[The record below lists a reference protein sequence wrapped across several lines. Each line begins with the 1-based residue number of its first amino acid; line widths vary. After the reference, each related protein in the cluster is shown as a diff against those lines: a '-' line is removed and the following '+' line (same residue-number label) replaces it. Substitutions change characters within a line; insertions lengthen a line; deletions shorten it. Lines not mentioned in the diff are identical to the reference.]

1 MTSNEN
7 QDNKLKWR
15 FDISTFRLIGR
26 DLITDRITALF
37 ELVKNC
43 YDANARRVDIFFE
56 KVSLNDGIVDPITKE
71 LKVNSQ
77 SKITIKD
84 DGFGMSFVD
93 IRDKWMVIG
102 TASKRKEPFT
112 PPPFSRRCVGEKGIG
127 RFAVDKLGN
136 KVNIIT
142 KKEKDPLWLNVE
154 IDWEKYYN
162 NTIAIHQSE
171 EDEDKLLNKESEITI
186 SDTEG
191 RSDKKDEIVLFTD
204 IENEYS
210 YLENY
215 DNVEH
220 GTTLEISSIRE
231 FWTKDD
237 IVRFC
242 KEANKIV
249 SPYISL
255 SPPFDIYINAEEYDY
270 KEFLVKPEKVDFATL
285 DTFITFN
292 NESNKQES
300 LYFNA
305 ETELIEKK
313 EVPIQL
319 FGGISLKL
327 FYFDENARRRY
338 HRIYKDDR
346 NRIDGIKIYR
356 DGIITTPF
364 AETEANPDKKRDIL
378 GIDKRLWQDVFN
390 RVSTREIIGI
400 LDISKSNNPEIIDST
415 NRQDFIDNKEY
426 RALKEFIILQLKAF
440 EDWKI
445 YSRKKKKVLASEEL
459 KVAKQDVDTFTE
471 AVNQVVESNPTLKNE
486 LQPLID
492 QAKKTS
498 SSVKKAIKE
507 QKEAEKEYVRK
518 ENMYL
523 SIMSLQEYAIHIA
536 HAVRTSLGKIQTK
549 ANFFYRYYPDPEEEE
564 YFKLYAKEI
573 YEEML
578 VLDQVINFMLSYSRS
593 NLNFEDIKIKE
604 LIENL
609 FSSYNTVLE
618 AEGIKTIID
627 VADNLQVYSNKQF
640 FLDILQNIISNSIKA
655 LADKEEKIIKC
666 TGYASENNLI
676 LLISDNGIGIPE
688 DKREWVFGVFNTT
701 TEETGGAGIGLYVV
715 KTRVESL
722 KGSAEVIDSEFGT
735 TGTTIKIS
743 LPFKK

>member
-1 MTSNEN
+1 MNNE
-7 QDNKLKWR
+7 DNKLKWR

-43 YDANARRVDIFFE
+43 YDANSKRVDVIFE
-56 KVSLNDGIVDPITKE
+56 NVSLINGIKDPHSNEI
-71 LKVNSQ
+71 KVNSLG
-77 SKITIKD
+77 KITIKD
-84 DGFGMSFVD
+84 DGFGMSFTD

-102 TASKRKEPFT
+102 TSNKRKNPFT
-112 PPPFSRRCVGEKGIG
+112 PEPFLRRCVGEKGIG

-142 KKEKDPLWLNVE
+142 KKGEESVWLNVE
-154 IDWEKYYN
+154 IDWGKYYN
-162 NTIAIHQSE
+162 DSQDNFQQEVDKDNIKI
-171 EDEDKLLNKESEITI
+171 EDINKINGTNILNHNEQII
-186 SDTEG
+186 
-191 RSDKKDEIVLFTD
+191 LFTD
-204 IENEYS
+204 IENSYS
-210 YLENY
+210 FLENY
-215 DNVEH
+215 CDKDS
-220 GTTLEISSIRE
+220 GTTLEITSIRE
-231 FWTKDD
+231 FWTKED
-237 IVRFC
+237 IIRFC

-249 SPYISL
+249 SPYKSL
-255 SPPFDIYINAEEYDY
+255 FPPFDIYISAKEYDY
-270 KEFLVKPEKVDFATL
+270 NELLIKPEKVDFSTL
-285 DTFITFN
+285 EEFITYN
-292 NESNKQES
+292 SKINIQES
-300 LYFNA
+300 LFFNK
-305 ETELIEKK
+305 ETEQIEKK
-313 EVPIQL
+313 EIPIKI

-327 FYFDENARRRY
+327 FYFDENARKKY

-356 DGIITTPF
+356 DGIIATPF

-390 RVSTREIIGI
+390 RISTREIIGI
-400 LDISKSNNPEIIDST
+400 LDISKSENSKIIDST
-415 NRQDFIDNKEY
+415 NRQDFIDNEEY
-426 RALKEFIILQLKAF
+426 RELKEFIIHQLSAF

-445 YSRKKKKVLASEEL
+445 HKRIKKKALASEEL
-459 KVAKQDVDTFTE
+459 KTAKNDVDNFAN
-471 AVNQVVESNPTLKNE
+471 AVNLVVESNPTLRKD
-486 LQPLID
+486 LAPLIE

-498 SSVKKAIKE
+498 ITVKNAIKE
-507 QKEAEKEYVRK
+507 QKEAEKEYIRK

-549 ANFFYRYYPDPEEEE
+549 ADFFYRYYPDPEEEQ

-578 VLDQVINFMLSYSRS
+578 ILDKVINFMLSYSQS
-593 NLNFEDIKIKE
+593 NLSFENIKIKE

-609 FSSYNTVLE
+609 FNSYRTVFTTE
-618 AEGIKTIID
+618 KIKPIID
-627 VADNLQVYSNKQF
+627 VAENLEVYSNKQF
-640 FLDILQNIISNSIKA
+640 FNDIFQNIISNSIKA
-655 LADKEEKIIKC
+655 LLDKDDKIIKC
-666 TGYASENNLI
+666 TGYASDNNLI
-676 LLISDNGIGIPE
+676 LLFSDNGLGIPK
-688 DKREWVFGVFNTT
+688 DKKEWVFGVFNTT

-722 KGSAEVIDSEFGT
+722 KGTVEVIDSEFGN

>member
-1 MTSNEN
+1 MINEQQ
-7 QDNKLKWR
+7 QDDKLKWR

-43 YDANARRVDIFFE
+43 YDANSKRVDVIFE
-56 KVSLNDGIVDPITKE
+56 KVSLKEGVQDPETKE
-71 LKVNSQ
+71 LKINPKSR
-77 SKITIKD
+77 IIIKD
-84 DGFGMSFVD
+84 DGFGMSFTD

-102 TASKRKEPFT
+102 TTSKRKNPFT
-112 PPPFSRRCVGEKGIG
+112 PEPFLRRCVGEKGIG
-127 RFAVDKLGN
+127 RFAVDKLGD

-142 KKEKDPLWLNVE
+142 KKDENPQWLNVE
-154 IDWEKYYN
+154 IDWGKYYSNILDIKDDVEIKN
-162 NTIAIHQSE
+162 NIFEKDEIITVQDSE
-171 EDEDKLLNKESEITI
+171 EK
-186 SDTEG
+186 
-191 RSDKKDEIVLFTD
+191 IVLFTD
-204 IENEYS
+204 IENDYF
-210 YLENY
+210 YVTNY
-215 DNVEH
+215 DSKDS
-220 GTTLEISSIRE
+220 GTTLEISTIRE
-231 FWTKDD
+231 FWTKED
-237 IVRFC
+237 IIRFC

-255 SPPFDIYINAEEYDY
+255 YPPFDIYITAEEYGFKD
-270 KEFLVKPEKVDFATL
+270 FPAKPEKVDFATL
-285 DTFITFN
+285 ETYITFDS
-292 NESNKQES
+292 ESNIQET
-300 LYFNA
+300 LYFNE
-305 ETELIEKK
+305 ETETIEKK
-313 EVPIQL
+313 EIPIQI
-319 FGGISLKL
+319 FGGVSLKL

-338 HRIYKDDR
+338 HRTYKDDR

-356 DGIITTPF
+356 DSIITTPF

-390 RVSTREIIGI
+390 RISTREIIGV
-400 LDISKSNNPEIIDST
+400 LDISKGNNSEIIDST

-426 RALKEFIILQLKAF
+426 RALKEFIIDLLGAF

-445 YSRKKKKVLASEEL
+445 HKRKKKKALASEEL
-459 KVAKQDVDTFTE
+459 NVAKQDVDLFTN
-471 AVNQVVESNPTLKNE
+471 AVTQVAESNPSLRKE
-486 LQPLID
+486 LEPLIE
-492 QAKKTS
+492 QARKTS

-549 ANFFYRYYPDPEEEE
+549 ADFFYRFYPDPEEEQ

-578 VLDQVINFMLSYSRS
+578 VLDEVINFMLSYSRS

-604 LIENL
+604 LVENL
-609 FSSYNTVLE
+609 FSSYNTVFTTQRIE
-618 AEGIKTIID
+618 IITD
-627 VADNLQVYSNKQF
+627 IADNLQVYSNRQF
-640 FLDILQNIISNSIKA
+640 FIDILQNIISNSIKA
-655 LADKEEKIIKC
+655 LTDREGKVIKC
-666 TGYASENNLI
+666 SGYASENNLVI
-676 LLISDNGIGIPE
+676 LISDNGIGISE

-722 KGSAEVIDSEFGT
+722 KGTVEIIDSEFGDV
-735 TGTTIKIS
+735 GTTIKIS

>member
-1 MTSNEN
+1 MTGNEK

-43 YDANARRVDIFFE
+43 YDANASRVDIFFE
-56 KVSLNDGIVDPITKE
+56 KVSLNDGIVDPLTKE
-71 LKVNSQ
+71 MKVNLQ

-84 DGFGMSFVD
+84 DGLGMSFAD

-112 PPPFSRRCVGEKGIG
+112 PPPFLRRCVGEKGIG
-127 RFAVDKLGN
+127 RFAVDKLGD
-136 KVNIIT
+136 KVNIVT
-142 KKEKDPLWLNVE
+142 KKKKAPLWLNVE
-154 IDWEKYYN
+154 IDWGEYYN
-162 NTIAIHQSE
+162 NTIELHQPG
-171 EDEDKLLNKESEITI
+171 EDKDKLLNGESEIVI
-186 SDTEG
+186 RNTEG
-191 RSDKKDEIVLFTD
+191 GSDKKDEIVLFTD

-210 YLENY
+210 YLESY

-220 GTTLEISSIRE
+220 GTALEISLIRE
-231 FWTKDD
+231 FWTEND
-237 IVRFC
+237 IIRFC
-242 KEANKIV
+242 KEASKIV

-255 SPPFDIYINAEEYDY
+255 FPPFDIYINAEEYGY

-285 DTFITFN
+285 DTFISFN
-292 NESNKQES
+292 EKLNRQET

-305 ETELIEKK
+305 ETESIEKK
-313 EVPIQL
+313 EIPIQL
-319 FGGISLKL
+319 FGGVSLKL

-400 LDISKSNNPEIIDST
+400 LDISKSNNPQIIDST
-415 NRQDFIDNKEY
+415 NRQDFIDNNEY
-426 RALKEFIILQLKAF
+426 RTLKDFIIQQLKAF

-445 YSRKKKKVLASEEL
+445 YSRKKKKILASEEL

-471 AVNQVVESNPTLKNE
+471 AVNLVVESNPSLKNE

-609 FSSYNTVLE
+609 FSSYNKVLE
-618 AEGIKTIID
+618 DEGIMTIID

-655 LADKEEKIIKC
+655 LAGKKEKIIKC

-688 DKREWVFGVFNTT
+688 GKREWVFGVFNTT

-722 KGSAEVIDSEFGT
+722 KGSVEVIDSEFGA

>member
-1 MTSNEN
+1 MT
-7 QDNKLKWR
+7 DNRQQEDKLKWR

-43 YDANARRVDIFFE
+43 YDANSKRVDVIFE
-56 KVSLNDGIVDPITKE
+56 KVSLNEGEIDPETNEIRP
-71 LKVNSQ
+71 NHQ
-77 SKITIKD
+77 SRIIIKD
-84 DGFGMSFVD
+84 DGFGMSFTD

-102 TASKRKEPFT
+102 TASKRKNPYTPEPF
-112 PPPFSRRCVGEKGIG
+112 FRRCVGEKGIG
-127 RFAVDKLGN
+127 RFAVDKLGD

-142 KKEKDPLWLNVE
+142 KQVDKTQWLNVE
-154 IDWEKYYN
+154 IDWGKYYN
-162 NTIAIHQSE
+162 NKPNLNE
-171 EDEDKLLNKESEITI
+171 ESSNKENANNDNEIIIGNSEKNN
-186 SDTEG
+186 SSNE
-191 RSDKKDEIVLFTD
+191 KIVLFTD
-204 IENEYS
+204 IENDYS
-210 YLENY
+210 YLTDY
-215 DNVEH
+215 DDKES
-220 GTTLEISSIRE
+220 GTILEISSIRE
-231 FWTKDD
+231 FWTKND

-249 SPYISL
+249 SPYIAL
-255 SPPFDIYINAEEYDY
+255 DPPFDIYITAEEY
-270 KEFLVKPEKVDFATL
+270 EFNNFPVKPEKVDFATL
-285 DTFITFN
+285 ETYITFDE
-292 NESNKQES
+292 ESNTQET
-300 LYFNA
+300 LFFNE
-305 ETELIEKK
+305 ETEAIEKK
-313 EVPIQL
+313 IIPIQI

-327 FYFDENARRRY
+327 FYFDENARRKY
-338 HRIYKDDR
+338 HRIYKDER

-390 RVSTREIIGI
+390 RISTREIIGV
-400 LDISKSNNPEIIDST
+400 LDISKNNNPEIIDST

-426 RALKEFIILQLKAF
+426 RALKEFIIDLLGAF

-445 YSRKKKKVLASEEL
+445 HKRKKKKALASEEL
-459 KVAKQDVDTFTE
+459 KTAKQDVDIFTN
-471 AVNQVVESNPTLKNE
+471 VVSQVAESNPTLRKE
-486 LQPLID
+486 LEPIIE

-498 SSVKKAIKE
+498 SSVRKAIKE
-507 QKEAEKEYVRK
+507 QKDAEKEYVRK

-549 ANFFYRYYPDPEEEE
+549 ADFFYRYYPDPEEEE

-578 VLDQVINFMLSYSRS
+578 VLDAVINFMLSYSRS
-593 NLNFEDIKIKE
+593 NLNFEDINIKE

-609 FSSYNTVLE
+609 FSSYNTVFDS
-618 AEGIKTIID
+618 EGIQTITDI
-627 VADNLQVYSNKQF
+627 ADNLQIHSNKQF
-640 FLDILQNIISNSIKA
+640 FIDILQNIISNSIKA
-655 LADKEEKIIKC
+655 LVDKDEKIIKC
-666 TGYASENNLI
+666 TGYASDKNLI
-676 LLISDNGIGIPE
+676 ILISDNGIGIPE

-722 KGSAEVIDSEFGT
+722 KGTVEVIDSEFGDV
-735 TGTTIKIS
+735 GTTIKIS

>member
-1 MTSNEN
+1 MTSEK
-7 QDNKLKWR
+7 QKEDKLKWR

-43 YDANARRVDIFFE
+43 YDANSKRVDVIFE
-56 KVSLNDGIVDPITKE
+56 RVSLKEGIQDPETNEVKVSP
-71 LKVNSQ
+71 Q
-77 SKITIKD
+77 SRIIIKD
-84 DGFGMSFVD
+84 DGFGMSFTD

-102 TASKRKEPFT
+102 TASKRKNPFT
-112 PPPFSRRCVGEKGIG
+112 PEPFLRRCVGEKGIG
-127 RFAVDKLGN
+127 RFAVDKLGD

-142 KKEKDPLWLNVE
+142 KKEDKPQWLNVE
-154 IDWEKYYN
+154 IDWGKYYN
-162 NTIAIHQSE
+162 NIIDLSESDDNESNNVEGNEITTFDGSEKKDSE
-171 EDEDKLLNKESEITI
+171 EEK
-186 SDTEG
+186 
-191 RSDKKDEIVLFTD
+191 IVLFTD
-204 IENEYS
+204 IENDYS
-210 YLENY
+210 YLTDY
-215 DNVEH
+215 DNKGS
-220 GTTLEISSIRE
+220 GTTLEISAIRE
-231 FWTKDD
+231 FWTKED

-255 SPPFDIYINAEEYDY
+255 YPPFDIYITAEEYG
-270 KEFLVKPEKVDFATL
+270 FNNFPVNPEKVDFATL
-285 DTFITFN
+285 ETYITFN
-292 NESNKQES
+292 DELNIQES
-300 LYFNA
+300 LRFNE
-305 ETELIEKK
+305 ETETIEKK
-313 EVPIQL
+313 EIPIQI
-319 FGGISLKL
+319 FGGVSLKL

-338 HRIYKDDR
+338 HRTYKDDR

-390 RVSTREIIGI
+390 RVSTREIIGV
-400 LDISKSNNPEIIDST
+400 LDISKKNNPEIIDST

-426 RALKEFIILQLKAF
+426 RALKEFIIDLLGAF

-445 YSRKKKKVLASEEL
+445 HKRKKKKALASEEL
-459 KVAKQDVDTFTE
+459 KTAKQDVDIFTN
-471 AVNQVVESNPTLKNE
+471 AVSQVAESNPLLRKE
-486 LQPLID
+486 LEPIIE

-507 QKEAEKEYVRK
+507 QKDAEKEYVRK

-549 ANFFYRYYPDPEEEE
+549 ADFFYRFYPDPEEEQ

-578 VLDQVINFMLSYSRS
+578 TLDEVINFMLSYSRS

-609 FSSYNTVLE
+609 FNSYNTVFE
-618 AEGIKTIID
+618 AQGIQSIID
-627 VADNLQVYSNKQF
+627 IADNLQIHSNRQF
-640 FLDILQNIISNSIKA
+640 FVDILQNIISNSIKA
-655 LADKEEKIIKC
+655 LMDKNGKIIKC
-666 TGYASENNLI
+666 SGYASENNLI

-701 TEETGGAGIGLYVV
+701 TEETGGAGIGLYIV

-722 KGSAEVIDSEFGT
+722 KGTVEVVESEFGDI
-735 TGTTIKIS
+735 GTTIKIS